1 VLSGLLMPGAAF
13 GKNRRLLKSSDYT
26 EVFDNNSVRVAH
38 PNLLILS
45 EPNGTETSRLGLVIG
60 KKNVPTAVARNKIK
74 RVVRETFRLTQ
85 LPVAVDLVFLARKDL
100 GKLSS
105 AELATL
111 IQQSWGRLIARLNKE
126 MNRDA

>member
-1 VLSGLLMPGAAF
+1 MPGAAF

-38 PNLLILS
+38 PNLLLLS
-45 EPNGTETSRLGLVIG
+45 QPNGTETSRLGLVIG

-74 RVVRETFRLTQ
+74 RVVRETFRLTE

-105 AELATL
+105 AELAAL
-111 IQQSWGRLIARLNKE
+111 IRQSWGRLTARLNKE
-126 MNRDA
+126 INRDA

>member
-1 VLSGLLMPGAAF
+1 MPGAAF

-26 EVFDNNSVRVAH
+26 EVFDHNSVRVAH

-45 EPNGTETSRLGLVIG
+45 QPNGTETSRLGLVIG

-74 RVVRETFRLTQ
+74 RVVRETFRLTE

-105 AELATL
+105 AELAAL
-111 IQQSWGRLIARLNKE
+111 IRQSWGRLTARLNKE
-126 MNRDA
+126 INRDA

>member
-1 VLSGLLMPGAAF
+1 MPGAAF

-45 EPNGTETSRLGLVIG
+45 EPNGTETARLGLVIG
-60 KKNVPTAVARNKIK
+60 KKNVPTAVARSRIK
-74 RVVRETFRLTQ
+74 RVVRECFRLTP
-85 LPVAVDLVFLARKDL
+85 LPVPVDIVFLARKDL
-100 GKLSS
+100 GKLS
-105 AELATL
+105 ATELAAL

-126 MNRDA
+126 SKRDA

>member
-1 VLSGLLMPGAAF
+1 MPGAAF

-45 EPNGTETSRLGLVIG
+45 EPNGTEMPRLGLVIG

-74 RVVRETFRLTQ
+74 RVVRETFRLTE

-105 AELATL
+105 AELSAL
-111 IQQSWGRLIARLNKE
+111 IQQSWGRLIVRLNKE
-126 MNRDA
+126 INRDA

>member
-1 VLSGLLMPGAAF
+1 MPGAAF

-38 PNLLILS
+38 PNLLIIS
-45 EPNGTETSRLGLVIG
+45 EPNGTEMSRLGLVIG

-74 RVVRETFRLTQ
+74 RVVRETFRLTE

-105 AELATL
+105 AELSAL
-111 IQQSWGRLIARLNKE
+111 IQQSWGRLIVRLNKE
-126 MNRDA
+126 INRDA